1 MAKKEELI
9 EIRPIEERRTTIM
22 TNADKIRS
30 MSDIELYELLRDIYN
45 AGLADGFEYAH
56 RAGKL
61 TRYEWTLAW
70 MAQEVD

>member
-1 MAKKEELI
+1 
-9 EIRPIEERRTTIM
+9 M

-30 MSDIELYELLRDIYN
+30 MSDIELYELFRDIYN

-61 TRYEWTLAW
+61 TRYEWTLTW
-70 MAQEVD
+70 LMQEVD